1 MPLSEKVNQLRRHL
15 KLTQRQLA
23 MQTSITQ
30 ATLSRIEKGKVK
42 NLRVSTL
49 VKLASALSTTVDYLT
64 DKTNEISVQDLVLS
78 DPNAQQLWACFKKL
92 SLISQNELVKY
103 AKYLVAQQNNRDE
116 GGTP

>member
-1 MPLSEKVNQLRRHL
+1 MPLSEKVNQLRRSL

-23 MQTSITQ
+23 DKTSITQ
-30 ATLSRIEKGKVK
+30 ATLSRIEKGKVQ

-49 VKLASALSTTVDYLT
+49 VKLASALNTTVDYLT
-64 DKTNEISVQDLVLS
+64 DKTNEISLPDLILS
-78 DPNAQQLWACFKKL
+78 DPNAQLLWISFKKL

-116 GGTP
+116 GGTS